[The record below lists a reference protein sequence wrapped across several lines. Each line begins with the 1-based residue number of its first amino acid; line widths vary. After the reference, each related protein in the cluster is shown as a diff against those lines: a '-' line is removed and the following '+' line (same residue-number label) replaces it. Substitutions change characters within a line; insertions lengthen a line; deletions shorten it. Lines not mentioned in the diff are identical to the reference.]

1 VSLEPDTGLTLASFF
16 ESWELFA
23 DAVLAGTLA
32 GALLGFLGVYVVLR
46 RMVFFSAALSQTAGL
61 GVTLAFYLQL
71 HLGVQAT
78 LASPLVGALVTT
90 LLAVGALT
98 WRRRGGPAQRG
109 QMDRDGALGVI
120 FLLGGAGTLLVGTR
134 VVQELQDVDSILFG
148 TAVAVLPEDL
158 TQLQVVAA
166 LVTALHLW
174 WRRGFTA
181 VTLDPEGARV
191 RGLPTRAL
199 EWTLLLTLAL
209 AISVST
215 RILGA
220 LPTFAFSVLP
230 ALMAVR
236 LGSNVHRSLWLAAL
250 LGAGLGFGG
259 YILSYL
265 YEQPVGASQTALGV
279 GLFLITSVITG
290 LAQQLRQRR

>member
-1 VSLEPDTGLTLASFF
+1 MSPELDTGLTLASFF

-23 DAVLAGTLA
+23 DAVLAGTIA
-32 GALLGFLGVYVVLR
+32 GALLGSLGVYVVLR

-61 GVTLAFYLQL
+61 GVVLAFYLQL
-71 HLGVQAT
+71 HLGVQAA
-78 LASPLVGALVTT
+78 LASPLAGALAAT
-90 LLAVGALT
+90 LLAVAALSL
-98 WRRRGGPAQRG
+98 RRPGEAARQGHL
-109 QMDRDGALGVI
+109 DRDGALGVI
-120 FLLGGAGTLLVGTR
+120 FLLGAAGTLLVGTR
-134 VVQELQDVDSILFG
+134 VVQELQDIDSILFG

-215 RILGA
+215 RVLGA

-236 LGSNVHRSLWLAAL
+236 LGSNVHRALWLAAA
-250 LGAGLGFGG
+250 LGASLGFGG
-259 YILSYL
+259 YLLSYL
-265 YEQPVGASQTALGV
+265 YELPVGASQTGLGV
-279 GLFLITSVITG
+279 ALLLATSVFTG
-290 LAQQLRQRR
+290 LLQRLRR